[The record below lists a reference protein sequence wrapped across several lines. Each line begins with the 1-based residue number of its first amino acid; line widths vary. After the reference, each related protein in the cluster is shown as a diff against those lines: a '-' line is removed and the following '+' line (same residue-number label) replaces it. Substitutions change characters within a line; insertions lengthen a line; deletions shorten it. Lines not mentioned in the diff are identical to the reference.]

1 MSYTLPTTTTTT
13 GKARYQPPNPSDP
26 YLICTSC
33 INKRLMSNNNNNNN
47 HNTSSY
53 SPQESI
59 FDVQRRSNLLYQS
72 QIHSKIQN
80 RIRLS
85 ESLSKHPSFIS
96 PSPKDQLINTNEH
109 SSYFDTSFNNDLP
122 RQRALNKYNALHNSY
137 PHTYNH
143 SKVDAYYKVYV
154 DNYQQPN
161 PYGTYK
167 SVRDVNYLNDLQKQI
182 KDHEKMKRFEKES
195 EMMLKDFIMKDNEM
209 YLHKIKEEERKR
221 KDRNEMIIKD
231 NLQLMRLKK
240 EGDVNAKRKDVE
252 RERLCLEKE
261 KVMYNE
267 EYEKKK
273 YREYMKQMEMKKGL
287 IQQIEEHEYNK
298 KKAKEYN
305 NNTYSNYSYSDNII
319 QDNCNKGNCTCCNN
333 KYPINLLNYRKQYE
347 FLDNTTNTNN
357 NN

>member
-1 MSYTLPTTTTTT
+1 
-13 GKARYQPPNPSDP
+13 
-26 YLICTSC
+26 
-33 INKRLMSNNNNNNN
+33 MSNNN
-47 HNTSSY
+47 HNSPSSSLS

-59 FDVQRRSNLLYQS
+59 FDVQRRSTLLSQS

-80 RIRLS
+80 RIRLT
-85 ESLSKHPSFIS
+85 ESLSKHPSFTF
-96 PSPKDQLINTNEH
+96 PSPKDQFINTNEH
-109 SSYFDTSFNNDLP
+109 SSPFDNSFNNDIP
-122 RQRALNKYNALHNSY
+122 RQRALNKYITLQNSY
-137 PHTYNH
+137 SHTNNTH
-143 SKVDAYYKVYV
+143 SKVDAYYKIYV

-182 KDHEKMKRFEKES
+182 IEHEKMKRFEKES

-231 NLQLMRLKK
+231 NLELMRLKK
-240 EGDVNAKRKDVE
+240 EEDVNARKKDVE
-252 RERLCLEKE
+252 KERMCLERE

-287 IQQIEEHEYNK
+287 IQQIEEHKYNK

-305 NNTYSNYSYSDNII
+305 NNTYTTNNTIE
-319 QDNCNKGNCTCCNN
+319 DNCNKGNCTCCNN

-347 FLDNTTNTNN
+347 FLDNNNNNNNNTNTN
-357 NN
+357 

>member
-1 MSYTLPTTTTTT
+1 MSYTLPTTT
-13 GKARYQPPNPSDP
+13 GKARYHPPNPTDP

-33 INKRLMSNNNNNNN
+33 INKRLMSN
-47 HNTSSY
+47 HNYNYNYNSSCY

-59 FDVQRRSNLLYQS
+59 FDVQRRSNLLSQS

-80 RIRLS
+80 RIRIS
-85 ESLSKHPSFIS
+85 ESLSKHPSFTS

-109 SSYFDTSFNNDLP
+109 SSYFDNSFNNDLP
-122 RQRALNKYNALHNSY
+122 RQRALNKYNALQNSY
-137 PHTYNH
+137 PHTHNH

-161 PYGTYK
+161 PYGAYK

-182 KDHEKMKRFEKES
+182 KEHEKMKRFEKES

-209 YLHKIKEEERKR
+209 YLHKVKEEERKR
-221 KDRNEMIIKD
+221 KDRNEMVIKD
-231 NLQLMRLKK
+231 NLELMRLKK

-261 KVMYNE
+261 NTLYNE

-287 IQQIEEHEYNK
+287 IQQIEEHEHNK

-305 NNTYSNYSYSDNII
+305 TNTNSYSYNTI

-347 FLDNTTNTNN
+347 FLDNNN

>member
-1 MSYTLPTTTTTT
+1 MSFPITTTT
-13 GKARYQPPNPSDP
+13 GKARYHPPNPTDP

-33 INKRLMSNNNNNNN
+33 INKRLMSNNNHNNSP
-47 HNTSSY
+47 SSSLS

-59 FDVQRRSNLLYQS
+59 FDVQRRSTLLSQS

-85 ESLSKHPSFIS
+85 ECLSKHPSFTS
-96 PSPKDQLINTNEH
+96 PSPKDQLITTNEH
-109 SSYFDTSFNNDLP
+109 ASPFDNSVNNDLP
-122 RQRALNKYNALHNSY
+122 RQRALNKYIALHNSY
-137 PHTYNH
+137 SHINNTH
-143 SKVDAYYKVYV
+143 SKVDAYYKIYV
-154 DNYQQPN
+154 DNYQQHN

-182 KDHEKMKRFEKES
+182 KEHEKMKRFEKES

-209 YLHKIKEEERKR
+209 YLHKVKEEERKR
-221 KDRNEMIIKD
+221 KDRNEMVIKD
-231 NLQLMRLKK
+231 NLELMRLKK
-240 EGDVNAKRKDVE
+240 EEDVNARKKDVE
-252 RERLCLEKE
+252 KERMCLERE
-261 KVMYNE
+261 KIMYNE

-287 IQQIEEHEYNK
+287 IQQIEEHKYNK

-305 NNTYSNYSYSDNII
+305 TNTNTISNTI

-347 FLDNTTNTNN
+347 FLDNNNNTNTN
-357 NN
+357 